1 MCVELLDHVVTGC
14 LTPEEPLTLLHHF
27 TLTPVMCEG
36 SGLSA
41 SLPMLVTMP
50 WAFCEIKFI
59 VLNVL
64 PSLDAENKS
73 QFHSVSVW
81 NLNLPRWT
89 QILNPKHNWGSPIS
103 ISADSNLPVAQ
114 EKKKKNN
121 LKVSDS
127 FIWHPTSDSPGSHG
141 CAALKIPPPWPP
153 DPSHC
158 HFLPELL

>member
-1 MCVELLDHVVTGC
+1 MCKFLCGCVFPFPWATYGEMSVVLLDQVVTGC

-64 PSLDAENKS
+64 PSLDVENKS

-81 NLNLPRWT
+81 NLNLPRWK
-89 QILNPKHNWGSPIS
+89 QILNLKQNWGSPIS

-114 EKKKKNN
+114 EKKKKTTWKS
-121 LKVSDS
+121 LTPLSDTPHL
-127 FIWHPTSDSPGSHG
+127 IHQEVTV
-141 CAALKIPPPWPP
+141 AL
-153 DPSHC
+153 
-158 HFLPELL
+158 L